1 MRENILNSEAH
12 FIPSSSEAITVF
24 IPDIA
29 SSTHGSILSTFT
41 LDNRYIYKHYAVSNL
56 KPTPLS
62 TLHPTI
68 ALLLGA

>member
-1 MRENILNSEAH
+1 MCVRENTLVLTSEAH

-41 LDNRYIYKHYAVSNL
+41 LDNRYIYK
-56 KPTPLS
+56 PP
-62 TLHPTI
+62 I
-68 ALLLGA
+68 

>member
-1 MRENILNSEAH
+1 MRENIFNSEAH

-41 LDNRYIYKHYAVSNL
+41 LDNRYIYQHYAVSNL

-62 TLHPTI
+62 TL
-68 ALLLGA
+68 